1 MHSTYRYRT
10 RVNGRP
16 RVTSRVAAA
25 LMSASAL
32 ASARLAVRRGLLP
45 ARQAMGP
52 VGMARAHPMRLPLFS
67 VRPLCAGGEK
77 GGESKDS
84 VESKG
89 GESKGI
95 IDRLG
100 SASVGGQKMAER
112 ISSGVGWREALASG
126 LYEQQKAKRD
136 ELVVQ
141 RLTQLSEMEDF
152 TFDDQRTQYAFDLL
166 SALLSLPTCLQPV
179 PSSLF
184 NLSSPLSNLS
194 SPLAFAGTRRRLRS
208 WRTGSR
214 RRSACASLPTACR
227 AASCPTTSRSRNPT
241 CACGCAS

>member
-1 MHSTYRYRT
+1 
-10 RVNGRP
+10 
-16 RVTSRVAAA
+16 
-25 LMSASAL
+25 MSASAL

-152 TFDDQRTQYAFDLL
+152 TFDDPRIQYALDHRY
-166 SALLSLPTCLQPV
+166 PT
-179 PSSLF
+179 SSMT
-184 NLSSPLSNLS
+184 SS
-194 SPLAFAGTRRRLRS
+194 
-208 WRTGSR
+208 
-214 RRSACASLPTACR
+214 
-227 AASCPTTSRSRNPT
+227 PT
-241 CACGCAS
+241 CALSSLEHTRPLLSPTSPLLSPLQVRGGA

>member
-1 MHSTYRYRT
+1 
-10 RVNGRP
+10 
-16 RVTSRVAAA
+16 
-25 LMSASAL
+25 MSASAL

-152 TFDDQRTQYAFDLL
+152 TFDDQRIQ
-166 SALLSLPTCLQPV
+166 
-179 PSSLF
+179 
-184 NLSSPLSNLS
+184 
-194 SPLAFAGTRRRLRS
+194 
-208 WRTGSR
+208 
-214 RRSACASLPTACR
+214 
-227 AASCPTTSRSRNPT
+227 
-241 CACGCAS
+241 